1 MDTPQNKFE
10 SWAVVE
16 MFGHQKVAGF
26 VTTEFYGQA
35 ALFRVDVPELQ
46 EREITLTAPEYING
60 EYAGIGS
67 KVKRQAEPPYSKL
80 IGPSAVYAI
89 NPCTEQTVRQYI
101 EADRKLPLIALDI
114 VPRQAQLAASA
125 YAGEDEDVPF

>member
-16 MFGHQKVAGF
+16 MFGHQKIAGF

-46 EREITLTAPEYING
+46 EREITLTTPQYVEG
-60 EYAGIGS
+60 VYAGAGS
-67 KVKRQAEPPYSKL
+67 KIQRQAEPAYSKL
-80 IGPSAVYAI
+80 IGPGAVYAI
-89 NPCTEQTVRQYI
+89 NPCTEETVRQYI
-101 EADRKLPLIALDI
+101 ENNRKLPLLPLSL
-114 VPRQAQLAASA
+114 VPRSAQIAAPDD
-125 YAGEDEDVPF
+125 DEDYSLPI